1 MMKNMSERPLKGA
14 SGVIREG
21 IMEDE
26 KGFVIKD
33 RRRFDDTGDTRPE
46 SPREEPPAKP
56 QEPKPEA
63 KAAETSQDEKAQ
75 EASTEQPFPELNFS
89 TFVFSLG
96 TSAMFHFGDF
106 PDPATKKAERNL
118 EAAKQT
124 IDILGIL
131 KDKTKGNLNDEEGR
145 LLESLLYE
153 LRMRYVRETA
163 K

>member
-1 MMKNMSERPLKGA
+1 
-14 SGVIREG
+14 
-21 IMEDE
+21 MEDE

-33 RRRFDDTGDTRPE
+33 RRRFDDSGEVKPE
-46 SPREEPPAKP
+46 APREEVAAKP
-56 QEPKPEA
+56 KEPKPEA
-63 KAAETSQDEKAQ
+63 KTAEPRTDEPKQQ
-75 EASTEQPFPELNFS
+75 EQEEAPFPELNFS

>member
-1 MMKNMSERPLKGA
+1 
-14 SGVIREG
+14 
-21 IMEDE
+21 MEDEKQE

-33 RRRFDDTGDTRPE
+33 RRRFDDSGEAKPE
-46 SPREEPPAKP
+46 SPREEAAKP
-56 QEPKPEA
+56 QEPKPDA
-63 KAAETSQDEKAQ
+63 TAAEPRQDEKAQ
-75 EASTEQPFPELNFS
+75 EASTEQPFPELNFA

-96 TSAMFHFGDF
+96 TSAMYHFGDF
-106 PDPATKKAERNL
+106 PDPVTKKAERNL

-131 KDKTKGNLNDEEGR
+131 KEKTKGNLNDDEER

>member
-1 MMKNMSERPLKGA
+1 
-14 SGVIREG
+14 
-21 IMEDE
+21 MEDEKQE

-33 RRRFDDTGDTRPE
+33 RRRFDDSGEAKPE
-46 SPREEPPAKP
+46 SPREEAAAKP

-63 KAAETSQDEKAQ
+63 KAAEPRQDEKAQ
-75 EASTEQPFPELNFS
+75 EASTEQPFPELNFA

-96 TSAMFHFGDF
+96 TSAMYHFGDF

-131 KDKTKGNLNDEEGR
+131 KEKTKGNLNDDEER

>member
-1 MMKNMSERPLKGA
+1 
-14 SGVIREG
+14 
-21 IMEDE
+21 MEDEKQE

-33 RRRFDDTGDTRPE
+33 RRRFDDTGDARPE
-46 SPREEPPAKP
+46 TPREEASAKP
-56 QEPKPEA
+56 QETKPEA
-63 KAAETSQDEKAQ
+63 KTAEPRTDEPGQKAP
-75 EASTEQPFPELNFS
+75 ADAPFPDLNFA

-96 TSAMFHFGDF
+96 TSAMYHFGDF
-106 PDPATKKAERNL
+106 PDPVTKKAERNL

-131 KDKTKGNLNDEEGR
+131 KDKTKGNLSDDEDR

>member
-1 MMKNMSERPLKGA
+1 
-14 SGVIREG
+14 
-21 IMEDE
+21 MEDDNQE

-33 RRRFDDTGDTRPE
+33 RRRFDDSGDARPE
-46 SPREEPPAKP
+46 QPREEATAKP
-56 QEPKPEA
+56 QASKAEA
-63 KAAETSQDEKAQ
+63 KADPGRSEETSRET
-75 EASTEQPFPELNFS
+75 EAEPTFPDLNFS

-96 TSAMFHFGDF
+96 TSAMYHFGDF
-106 PDPATKKAERNL
+106 PDPVTKKAERNL

-131 KDKTKGNLNDEEGR
+131 KDKTKGNLNDEEER

-153 LRMRYVRETA
+153 MRMRYVRETG

>member
-1 MMKNMSERPLKGA
+1 
-14 SGVIREG
+14 
-21 IMEDE
+21 MEDE

-33 RRRFDDTGDTRPE
+33 RRRFDESGDVRPE
-46 SPREEPPAKP
+46 TPREEAAAKP
-56 QEPKPEA
+56 QEPKPEP
-63 KAAETSQDEKAQ
+63 KAAEPRTDEPKQQAQ
-75 EASTEQPFPELNFS
+75 AESTFPELNFA

-96 TSAMFHFGDF
+96 TSAMYHFGDF
-106 PDPATKKAERNL
+106 PDPVTKKAERNL

-131 KDKTKGNLNDEEGR
+131 KDKTKGNLSDDEDR

-153 LRMRYVRETA
+153 LRMRYVRETT

>member
-1 MMKNMSERPLKGA
+1 
-14 SGVIREG
+14 
-21 IMEDE
+21 MEDE
-26 KGFVIKD
+26 KGFIIKD
-33 RRRFDDTGDTRPE
+33 RRRFDDTGDVRPE
-46 SPREEPPAKP
+46 SPREEAAAKP

-63 KAAETSQDEKAQ
+63 KTTEPRQEEKTQETG
-75 EASTEQPFPELNFS
+75 TEQSFPELNFA

-96 TSAMFHFGDF
+96 TSAMYHFGDF
-106 PDPATKKAERNL
+106 PDPATKKTERNL

-131 KDKTKGNLNDEEGR
+131 KEKTKDNLNDEEDR

>member
-1 MMKNMSERPLKGA
+1 
-14 SGVIREG
+14 
-21 IMEDE
+21 MEDEKQE

-33 RRRFDDTGDTRPE
+33 RRRFDESGDVRPE
-46 SPREEPPAKP
+46 TPREEAAAKP

-63 KAAETSQDEKAQ
+63 KTADPRADESEKQAQAEAT
-75 EASTEQPFPELNFS
+75 FPDLNFS

-96 TSAMFHFGDF
+96 TSAMYHFGDF
-106 PDPATKKAERNL
+106 PDPVTKKAERNL

-131 KDKTKGNLNDEEGR
+131 KDKTKGNLSDDEDR

>member
-1 MMKNMSERPLKGA
+1 
-14 SGVIREG
+14 
-21 IMEDE
+21 MEDE

-33 RRRFDDTGDTRPE
+33 RRRFDESGDVRPE
-46 SPREEPPAKP
+46 TPREEAAAKP
-56 QEPKPEA
+56 QEPKPEP
-63 KAAETSQDEKAQ
+63 KAAEPRTDEPKQQA
-75 EASTEQPFPELNFS
+75 EATFPDLNFS

-96 TSAMFHFGDF
+96 TSAMYHFGDF
-106 PDPATKKAERNL
+106 PDPVTKKAERNL

-131 KDKTKGNLNDEEGR
+131 KDKTKGNLNDDEDR

>member
-1 MMKNMSERPLKGA
+1 
-14 SGVIREG
+14 
-21 IMEDE
+21 MEDE

-33 RRRFDDTGDTRPE
+33 RRRFDESGDVRPE
-46 SPREEPPAKP
+46 TPREEAAAKP
-56 QEPKPEA
+56 QEPKPEP
-63 KAAETSQDEKAQ
+63 KAAEPRTDEPKQQA
-75 EASTEQPFPELNFS
+75 EATFPDLNFS

-96 TSAMFHFGDF
+96 TSAMYHFGDF
-106 PDPATKKAERNL
+106 PDPVTKKAERNL

-131 KDKTKGNLNDEEGR
+131 KDKTKGNLSDDEDR

-153 LRMRYVRETA
+153 LRMRYVRETT

>member
-1 MMKNMSERPLKGA
+1 
-14 SGVIREG
+14 
-21 IMEDE
+21 MEDE
-26 KGFVIKD
+26 KGFIIKD
-33 RRRFDDTGDTRPE
+33 RRRFDDSGEAKPDA
-46 SPREEPPAKP
+46 PREEAAAKP
-56 QEPKPEA
+56 QEPKPET
-63 KAAETSQDEKAQ
+63 KAAEPKTDEPMQDK
-75 EASTEQPFPELNFS
+75 EAEPSFPELNFS

-96 TSAMFHFGDF
+96 TSAMYHFGDF
-106 PDPATKKAERNL
+106 PDPATKKTERNL

-131 KDKTKGNLNDEEGR
+131 KEKTKGNLNDDEGR

>member
-1 MMKNMSERPLKGA
+1 
-14 SGVIREG
+14 
-21 IMEDE
+21 MEDE

-33 RRRFDDTGDTRPE
+33 RRRFDDSGEARSET
-46 SPREEPPAKP
+46 PREEAAAKP
-56 QEPKPEA
+56 QEPKPEP
-63 KAAETSQDEKAQ
+63 KAAEPRTDEPKQQAQ
-75 EASTEQPFPELNFS
+75 AEATFPELNFA

-96 TSAMFHFGDF
+96 TSAMYHFGDF
-106 PDPATKKAERNL
+106 PDPVTKKAERNL

-131 KDKTKGNLNDEEGR
+131 KDKTKGNLNDDEDR

>member
-1 MMKNMSERPLKGA
+1 
-14 SGVIREG
+14 
-21 IMEDE
+21 MEDE

-33 RRRFDDTGDTRPE
+33 RRRFDESGDVRPE
-46 SPREEPPAKP
+46 TPREEAAAKP
-56 QEPKPEA
+56 QEPKPEM
-63 KAAETSQDEKAQ
+63 KTAESRTDESKQ
-75 EASTEQPFPELNFS
+75 EANTGGPFPELNFA

-96 TSAMFHFGDF
+96 TSAMYHFGDF
-106 PDPATKKAERNL
+106 PDPVTKKAERNL

-131 KDKTKGNLNDEEGR
+131 KDKTRGNLNDDEDR

>member
-1 MMKNMSERPLKGA
+1 
-14 SGVIREG
+14 
-21 IMEDE
+21 MEDEKQE

-33 RRRFDDTGDTRPE
+33 RRRFDDSGEARSETPQ
-46 SPREEPPAKP
+46 EEASAKP
-56 QEPKPEA
+56 QEPKPEP
-63 KAAETSQDEKAQ
+63 KSAEPRTDEPKQPAQ
-75 EASTEQPFPELNFS
+75 AEATFPELNFA

-96 TSAMFHFGDF
+96 TSAMYHFGDF
-106 PDPATKKAERNL
+106 PDPVTKKAERNL

-131 KDKTKGNLNDEEGR
+131 KDKTKGNLSDDEDR

>member
-1 MMKNMSERPLKGA
+1 
-14 SGVIREG
+14 
-21 IMEDE
+21 MEDE

-33 RRRFDDTGDTRPE
+33 RRRFDETGDARPE
-46 SPREEPPAKP
+46 TPREEAAAKP
-56 QEPKPEA
+56 QEPKPET
-63 KAAETSQDEKAQ
+63 KTAEPRTDESKQ
-75 EASTEQPFPELNFS
+75 EANTGGPFPELNFA

-96 TSAMFHFGDF
+96 TSAMYHFGDF
-106 PDPATKKAERNL
+106 PDPVTKKAERNL

-131 KDKTKGNLNDEEGR
+131 KDKTRGNLSDDEDR

>member
-1 MMKNMSERPLKGA
+1 
-14 SGVIREG
+14 
-21 IMEDE
+21 MEDEKQE

-33 RRRFDDTGDTRPE
+33 RRRFDDSGEARSETPH
-46 SPREEPPAKP
+46 EEAVTKP
-56 QEPKPEA
+56 QEPKQET
-63 KAAETSQDEKAQ
+63 KTAEPGTDEPKQGAQ
-75 EASTEQPFPELNFS
+75 MDGPFPELNFA

-96 TSAMFHFGDF
+96 TSAMYHFGDF
-106 PDPATKKAERNL
+106 PDPVTKKAERNL

-131 KDKTKGNLNDEEGR
+131 KEKTKGNLNDDEDR

>member
-1 MMKNMSERPLKGA
+1 
-14 SGVIREG
+14 
-21 IMEDE
+21 MEDEKQE

-33 RRRFDDTGDTRPE
+33 RRRFDDTGEARPE
-46 SPREEPPAKP
+46 TPREEAPAKP
-56 QEPKPEA
+56 QEPKPETKTAEPRIDEA
-63 KAAETSQDEKAQ
+63 KQQAQAEAT
-75 EASTEQPFPELNFS
+75 FPELNFA

-96 TSAMFHFGDF
+96 TSAMYHFGDF
-106 PDPATKKAERNL
+106 PDPVSKKAERNL

-131 KDKTKGNLNDEEGR
+131 KDKTKGNLSDDEDR

>member
-1 MMKNMSERPLKGA
+1 
-14 SGVIREG
+14 
-21 IMEDE
+21 MEDE

-33 RRRFDDTGDTRPE
+33 RRRFDDSGEAKPE
-46 SPREEPPAKP
+46 APREEPPAKP
-56 QEPKPEA
+56 QEPKPDA
-63 KAAETSQDEKAQ
+63 KTAETRQEEKAK

-96 TSAMFHFGDF
+96 TSAMYHFGDF
-106 PDPATKKAERNL
+106 PDPVTKKAERNL

-124 IDILGIL
+124 IDILAIL
-131 KDKTKGNLNDEEGR
+131 QAKTKGNLSDDEER
-145 LLESLLYE
+145 LIDSLLYE

>member
-1 MMKNMSERPLKGA
+1 
-14 SGVIREG
+14 
-21 IMEDE
+21 MEDE

-33 RRRFDDTGDTRPE
+33 RRRFDDSGEARSETPPE
-46 SPREEPPAKP
+46 KAADKP

-63 KAAETSQDEKAQ
+63 KTAEPPKEEKTQ
-75 EASTEQPFPELNFS
+75 EAGTEQSFPELNFA

-96 TSAMFHFGDF
+96 TSAMYHFGDF
-106 PDPATKKAERNL
+106 PDPVTKKAERNL

-124 IDILGIL
+124 IDILAIL
-131 KDKTKGNLNDEEGR
+131 KEKTRGNLNDDEDR

>member
-1 MMKNMSERPLKGA
+1 
-14 SGVIREG
+14 
-21 IMEDE
+21 MEDE

-33 RRRFDDTGDTRPE
+33 RRRFDESGDVRPE
-46 SPREEPPAKP
+46 TPREEAAAKP
-56 QEPKPEA
+56 PEPEPET
-63 KAAETSQDEKAQ
+63 KAAEPRTDEPEKQAQ
-75 EASTEQPFPELNFS
+75 TEATFPDLNFS

-96 TSAMFHFGDF
+96 TSAMYHFGDF

-131 KDKTKGNLNDEEGR
+131 KDKTKGNLSDDEER

-153 LRMRYVRETA
+153 LRMRYVRETG

>member
-1 MMKNMSERPLKGA
+1 
-14 SGVIREG
+14 
-21 IMEDE
+21 MEDE

-33 RRRFDDTGDTRPE
+33 RRRFDDSGQARPE
-46 SPREEPPAKP
+46 APGEEAAKP
-56 QEPKPEA
+56 QEAKPEA
-63 KAAETSQDEKAQ
+63 KGAAPEPEKPGVQ
-75 EASTEQPFPELNFS
+75 GQASLPDLNFS

-96 TSAMFHFGDF
+96 TSAMVHFGDF
-106 PDPATKKAERNL
+106 PDPVTKKAERNL

-131 KDKTKGNLNDEEGR
+131 KDKTKGNLSDEEDR

-153 LRMRYVRETA
+153 LRMRYVRESG

>member
-1 MMKNMSERPLKGA
+1 
-14 SGVIREG
+14 
-21 IMEDE
+21 MEDEKQE

-33 RRRFDDTGDTRPE
+33 RRRFDDTGEARAET
-46 SPREEPPAKP
+46 PREEAAAKP
-56 QEPKPEA
+56 QEPKPEM
-63 KAAETSQDEKAQ
+63 KTAEPRTDESKQ
-75 EASTEQPFPELNFS
+75 EANTGGPFPELNFA

-96 TSAMFHFGDF
+96 TSAMYHFGDF
-106 PDPATKKAERNL
+106 PDPVTKKAERNL

-131 KDKTKGNLNDEEGR
+131 KDKTKGNLSDDEDR